1 MKRRILTL
9 IMAGVLSLGVFTG
22 CGNSNNE
29 ADLNGENPSNNG
41 VLNLY
46 TSRHY
51 ETDDELY
58 KEFTKETG
66 IQINVVKGEADE
78 LIERLSREGEGTEAD
93 LFITED
99 VARINAAKTKGLFQ
113 PVESQIL
120 TENIPEN
127 LRDKEN
133 EWFGLTVRARVF
145 VYDKNR
151 VAPEDLSTYEAL
163 TESQWK
169 GRVLTRSSSNV
180 YNQSLLAS
188 IIAIDGE
195 AKAEEWAKGLV
206 ANFARDPKGNDRD
219 QAKAVVAGEGDVAI
233 MNTYY
238 MGKMLNSTDPEE
250 VKVAEQVG
258 IFFPNQETTG
268 THINVS
274 AIGLTKYSKNKDN
287 AIKFMEFLTTQKI
300 QEQFAG
306 TNYEY
311 PVNPKAQPSE
321 LLKSWGEFKA
331 QDINLSQL
339 GEYNAKAVEIMN
351 KVGWK

>member
-1 MKRRILTL
+1 MKKRLVST
-9 IMAGVLSLGVFTG
+9 IMAGILSIGLFAGCTSSSSEGTESGQQTANEGVI
-22 CGNSNNE
+22 
-29 ADLNGENPSNNG
+29 
-41 VLNLY
+41 NLY

-51 ETDDELY
+51 ETDDALY
-58 KEFTKETG
+58 EEFTKETG
-66 IQINVVKGEADE
+66 VKVNVVKGEADE

-113 PVESQIL
+113 PVESQVL
-120 TENIPEN
+120 LNNIPQN
-127 LRDKEN
+127 LRDKDN
-133 EWFGLTVRARVF
+133 EWFGLTVRARVL
-145 VYDKNR
+145 VYDKNK
-151 VAPEDLSTYEAL
+151 VKPEQLSTYEAL
-163 TESQWK
+163 VEPQWEGK
-169 GRVLTRSSSNV
+169 VLTRSSSNV

-250 VKVAEQVG
+250 VKVAEQLG

-274 AIGLTKYSKNKDN
+274 AIGLTKSSKNKDN
-287 AIKFMEFLTTQKI
+287 AIKFIEFLTTEKI
-300 QEQFAG
+300 QEQFASA
-306 TNYEY
+306 NYEY
-311 PVNPKAQPSE
+311 PVNPNAQASD

-331 QDINLSQL
+331 QDINLSVL